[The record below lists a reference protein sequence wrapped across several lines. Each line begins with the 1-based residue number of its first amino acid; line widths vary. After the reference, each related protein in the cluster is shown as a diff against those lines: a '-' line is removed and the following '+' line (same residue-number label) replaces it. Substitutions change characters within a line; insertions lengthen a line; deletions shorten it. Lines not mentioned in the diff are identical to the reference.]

1 MDVTLQN
8 LLCSPLFEPRLRH
21 RLALKAYMDLTIQRM
36 HAIFAGQIVSNEQW
50 LGQTRQS
57 EFSKLC
63 ELMGVL
69 GAFDYALHSSLVDH
83 MIAVDAVL
91 NHGSPAQ
98 IARYRDEAIY
108 MHKVYAFG
116 CTEVGGGSDVRNVQ
130 TTVTYHRQTHRLIL
144 DSPSP
149 EACKCWI
156 GNALRAAQVVM
167 VLGRLIVD
175 GEDQGHHWFRVV
187 IRQRE
192 NGRLRKGVRIMA
204 CDPKGGI
211 HANQVAAIRFCQV
224 ELSVDALLQ
233 RHAHFSDEGTFISDL
248 PRDRRFIAALKTFLQ
263 ERVLFLA
270 GFRQNAGLAVHL
282 SYRFACHRQLL
293 RGGGTVALLS
303 QPLFRQRLYA
313 VQLKAMALRLLEQA
327 VRKHFNAHWTQAE
340 RRQELHMLAALGK
353 AVGAWIGLEVI
364 RLCRELCGS
373 QGFHH
378 HNQIVTQL
386 IDCEV
391 GCTFAGDSTMMAY
404 QVIKDALARP
414 RFIISAPTNIGQHVE
429 ATIVA
434 QCAGGATFTHEQAL
448 GLAYARALDRVIQEA
463 QPQHLL
469 DSPTLDDLINS
480 FAAQLHPWAT
490 FSLEGVARHA
500 TQAQIERLAAWLK
513 PPQCLISA
521 YIDSPDYARQFTQKL
536 YEEQ

>member
-1 MDVTLQN
+1 MGVTLQT
-8 LLCSPLFEPRLRH
+8 LLRSPLFEPRLRH
-21 RLALKAYMDLTIQRM
+21 RLTLKAYMDLTIQRM

-50 LGQTRQS
+50 LGQAQQS
-57 EFSKLC
+57 EFSRLC
-63 ELMGVL
+63 EWMGYF

-83 MIAVDAVL
+83 MIAVDALL
-91 NHGSPAQ
+91 NHASPTQ
-98 IARYRDEAIY
+98 IAHYRDEAIG
-108 MHKVYAFG
+108 MHKVYSFG
-116 CTEVGGGSDVRNVQ
+116 CTEVGGGSDVRNTQ

-156 GNALRAAQVVM
+156 GNALYAAQVVM

-175 GEDQGHHWFRVV
+175 DEDQGLHWFRVV

-192 NGRLRKGVRIMA
+192 NGRLRKGVKIMA

-211 HANQVAAIRFCQV
+211 HANQVAAIRFCQL

-233 RHAHFSDEGTFISDL
+233 RHAHFNDEGTFVSDL

-263 ERVLFLA
+263 ERVLFLT
-270 GFRQNAGLAVHL
+270 GIRQNAGLAAHL
-282 SYRFACHRQLL
+282 SYRFACHRQLH
-293 RGGGTVALLS
+293 RDGGTVALLS

-313 VQLKAMALRLLEQA
+313 VQLKALALRLLEQA
-327 VRKHFNAHWTQAE
+327 VIRRFEAHWAQVP
-340 RRQELHMLAALGK
+340 RRQELHVLAALSK
-353 AVGAWIGLEVI
+353 AVGAWMGLDVI

-373 QGFHH
+373 QGFHQF
-378 HNQIVTQL
+378 NQIATQV

-414 RFIISAPTNIGQHVE
+414 RFILDAPTNLGQQVE
-429 ATIVA
+429 ATLVA
-434 QCAGGATFTHEQAL
+434 RCATDATFTHEQAL
-448 GLAYARALDRVIQEA
+448 GLAYARALDLVIEEA
-463 QPQHLL
+463 EAQHLL

-480 FAAQLHPWAT
+480 FAAPLHPWAM
-490 FSLEGVARHA
+490 FSREGLARHA
-500 TQAQIERLAAWLK
+500 TQAQVEMLAAWLK

-521 YIDSPDYARQFTQKL
+521 YIDAPDYARQFTHKL